1 MVKSVK
7 KYDIAI
13 VGGGPAGLTLA
24 AGLIHFMPEL
34 RIAVCDRRKFEVPD
48 DARSLALAAGVT
60 RIYEALGIWDEM
72 VEAACPISQM
82 KITDSGKNDISRPL
96 FLSFEGDVAPGQP
109 FAHMVPFRQ
118 IVATLLKKTKG
129 LVDLIAPV
137 KISGIERDGVK
148 ATLNFEDGKSI
159 EASLI
164 VAADGSRSSLRDM
177 VGIKTIIHDYK
188 QSGLVST
195 ISHEVDHKQTA
206 FEHFRPAGPFASLPL
221 PDKRSSL
228 VWTETAQEAE
238 RLKNLPSDEQ
248 AQIIEASMGHCLGK
262 VTLEEPIQVFPLR
275 LCIAREFVSNRFA
288 LLGDAAHAVHPITG
302 QGLNLG
308 LKDVATLVEVLI
320 EALRRGEDIGSINVL
335 REYERWRRMDV
346 ALMAMATDSLNR
358 LFSNDIAVL
367 RAVRDLGLGLVDRM
381 PLVKKALIR
390 HAAGI
395 GGNGPKLLQG
405 LDI

>member
-1 MVKSVK
+1 MENSVK

-34 RIAVCDRRKFEVPD
+34 KIAVCDRRKLEVPD

-60 RIYEALGIWDEM
+60 RIYEVLGIWDEM

-82 KITDSGKNDISRPL
+82 KITDSGKDDISRPL

-129 LVDLIAPV
+129 MVDLIAPV
-137 KISGIERDGVK
+137 TISGLDRNGTK
-148 ATLNFEDGKSI
+148 ATLHFEDGDSI

-177 VGIKTIIHDYK
+177 VGIKTITHDYK

-195 ISHEVDHKQTA
+195 ISHEVDHEQTA

-221 PDKRSSL
+221 PNNCSSL
-228 VWTETAQEAE
+228 VWTETAHEVA
-238 RLKNLPSDEQ
+238 RLKNLSVDEQ
-248 AQIIEASMGHCLGK
+248 EKIIEASMGHCLGK
-262 VTLEEPIQVFPLR
+262 VTLEEPIQAFPLR
-275 LCIAREFVSNRFA
+275 LCIAREFVSDRFV

-335 REYERWRRMDV
+335 KDYERWRRMDV

-358 LFSNDIAVL
+358 LFSNDIAAL

-381 PLVKKALIR
+381 PLVKNALIR